1 MERKD
6 SDNARAEQARNESPF
21 LSTTQAG
28 SYVGL
33 SRRTLEKMRT
43 TGNGPVYRKH
53 GRYVRYHIADLDA
66 WSTARRKNSTS
77 DYGVE
82 ALPTPTKR
90 PSSEKSAPPSDQRK
104 GTARKGL
111 KGDRS
116 HA

>member
-6 SDNARAEQARNESPF
+6 TNSARAEPVRTESPF
-21 LSTTQAG
+21 LTTTQAG

-43 TGNGPVYRKH
+43 TGNGPAYRKH

-77 DYGVE
+77 EYGSE
-82 ALPTPTKR
+82 ASPTQMKR
-90 PSSEKSAPPSDQRK
+90 PSPEKSAPCSDQRK
-104 GTARKGL
+104 VTARKGL
-111 KGDRS
+111 KGSRS
-116 HA
+116 NA